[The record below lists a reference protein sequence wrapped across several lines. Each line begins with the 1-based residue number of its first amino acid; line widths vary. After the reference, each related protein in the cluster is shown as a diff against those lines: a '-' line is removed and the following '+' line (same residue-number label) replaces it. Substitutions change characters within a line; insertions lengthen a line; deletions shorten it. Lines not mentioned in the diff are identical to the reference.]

1 MMRKQSLFFLLSLFC
16 LGIQAQRTDVVA
28 TMADGTAVEGTAV
41 DFKKNTYE
49 FFVYPSLD
57 MACVKFRDRSGN
69 KLRNDGSIQILR
81 MSDGKRIWKKDYDFD
96 VNQTRMVEAGIL
108 MFSSEEY
115 TLLLDIEKGKQ
126 VWKKRYYPVY
136 IDEPN
141 QQLLC
146 YQDIEDDDV
155 VCIDLRTGKKRW
167 DTDVDHD
174 VCWGWDD
181 VTRTGN
187 YLYVMADDLYRL
199 QLDNG
204 DTKRYK
210 AKTATRDFTKSVLK
224 SVGSIAKHALLL
236 SVTTALTRGLYHY
249 KSDIHIFTSSD
260 VTTSLASNILH
271 HNGLHFIA
279 DRNNV
284 ACIDADFRPKWE
296 TDLPA
301 RKASHS
307 QLFERNGSIWMLN
320 DGYGMKENKG
330 KVKSGKPFLASFDAS
345 TGQQQS
351 FMYLTTKKDII
362 EDSYIT
368 SDGVFLVFDDGTAFQ
383 QLTDSVVNI
392 REWNVSRKEEL
403 VSILKEP
410 RYVISNGS
418 FQPVMAT
425 EELCPVLN
433 EKDDVF
439 VINRQNEV
447 VAQYDVAN
455 LFREYARYGNA
466 LVIGNG
472 ERFYII
478 GQDGRMISQLTAKV
492 RDVKIEGGVLYILTS
507 DGMQHV
513 DMSALGV
520 KL

>member
-1 MMRKQSLFFLLSLFC
+1 
-16 LGIQAQRTDVVA
+16 
-28 TMADGTAVEGTAV
+28 MADG
-41 DFKKNTYE
+41 
-49 FFVYPSLD
+49 
-57 MACVKFRDRSGN
+57 
-69 KLRNDGSIQILR
+69 
-81 MSDGKRIWKKDYDFD
+81 
-96 VNQTRMVEAGIL
+96 
-108 MFSSEEY
+108 
-115 TLLLDIEKGKQ
+115 
-126 VWKKRYYPVY
+126 
-136 IDEPN
+136 
-141 QQLLC
+141 
-146 YQDIEDDDV
+146 
-155 VCIDLRTGKKRW
+155 
-167 DTDVDHD
+167 
-174 VCWGWDD
+174 
-181 VTRTGN
+181 
-187 YLYVMADDLYRL
+187 LYRL

-210 AKTATRDFTKSVLK
+210 AKTATKDFTKSVLK
-224 SVGSIAKHALLL
+224 SVGSLAKHALLL

-271 HNGLHFIA
+271 HNGLHYIA

-307 QLFERNGSIWMLN
+307 QLFERNSSIWMLN

-403 VSILKEP
+403 VGILKEP

-447 VAQYDVAN
+447 VTQYDVAN